1 MLLHERAGGRRE
13 RSAKEKGPR
22 RGPFRPTA
30 CREAA
35 LQNPVQATPP
45 RVLMPMPRA
54 RVLATL
60 DSRSVQL
67 TPNPSF
73 WVTLLLGVMPRTAE
87 PRWSWMPSPAM
98 TVPGTGPGMALS
110 FWIVLFPI
118 WPVALTARTTP
129 NPTLLLITASRMES
143 ADPRKPEMP
152 PVEFGLPLLVM
163 VLTVGMS
170 KLASPRFTEPLRRL
184 MPGPAFP
191 EIVLSPMRFAV
202 ALAILTPLPLN
213 ATEGLVPLPLIW
225 FAAMSAVE
233 PYTIWMPFTALAL
246 IVLPP
251 ATLKLSMPMR
261 AVPPLNT
268 PTPIRAFWL
277 TCELITVPLA
287 ASIATPSRALPVT
300 VAPST
305 MPLAP
310 WE

>member
-1 MLLHERAGGRRE
+1 MLLHDTDGGGGKIRKR
-13 RSAKEKGPR
+13 KGPH

-45 RVLMPMPRA
+45 LALMPMPRA
-54 RVLATL
+54 AVLATL

-98 TVPGTGPGMALS
+98 TVPGTAPGMALL

-118 WPVALTARTTP
+118 CAVDLTARTP
-129 NPTLLLITASRMES
+129 PKLTLLLITASRMES

-152 PVEFGLPLLVM
+152 PVKVGLPLPVM
-163 VLTVGMS
+163 VLTVDMS

-184 MPGPAFP
+184 MPGPVFP
-191 EIVLSPMRFAV
+191 EIVLPPMTLAV
-202 ALAILTPLPLN
+202 ALAMLTPLPLN
-213 ATEGLVPLPLIW
+213 AAEGLVPLPVTW
-225 FAAMSAVE
+225 FAATSAVE
-233 PYTIWMPFTALAL
+233 PYTIWMPFTPLAL

-251 ATLKLSMPMR
+251 ATLKLSMPIR

-277 TCELITVPLA
+277 TCELITLPLA
-287 ASIATPSRALPVT
+287 ASTATPSRALLRT
-300 VAPST
+300 LQPST
-305 MPLAP
+305 TPLAP
-310 WE
+310 